1 MAAPKGNSYAVGNPG
16 GGRPSTYKDEYAK
29 IAYSLAL
36 LGATDVDLAEA
47 FDVSE
52 TTINNWKKEH
62 EDFYLALKN
71 GKQLA
76 DANVAKSLYNR
87 ALGYEIEE
95 EKVFNDNGKPLII
108 KAKKHYPADPTSM
121 IYWLKNRQ
129 PKKWRDRPDSGE
141 EEVRDISVNVN
152 IVPPKDED

>member
-1 MAAPKGNSYAVGNPG
+1 MKKT
-16 GGRPSTYKDEYAK
+16 GRPTDFRDKYIEQAYK
-29 IAYSLAL
+29 LAL
-36 LGATDVDLAEA
+36 LGATDADLADFFE
-47 FDVSE
+47 VTE
-52 TTINNWKKEH
+52 TTINNWKIEH
-62 EDFYLALKN
+62 PPFFESLKR
-71 GKQLA
+71 GKQEA

-87 ALGYEIEE
+87 ALGYDIEE

-108 KAKKHYPADPTSM
+108 KAKKHYPADPTSI

>member
-1 MAAPKGNSYAVGNPG
+1 
-16 GGRPSTYKDEYAK
+16 RPTDFRDKFIEQAYK
-29 IAYSLAL
+29 LAL
-36 LGATDVDLAEA
+36 LGATDADLADFFEVTKA
-47 FDVSE
+47 
-52 TTINNWKKEH
+52 TINNWKVDYPEFF
-62 EDFYLALKN
+62 DSLKK

-95 EKVFNDNGKPLII
+95 EKVFNDNGKALIV

-129 PKKWRDRPDSGE
+129 PKKWRDKPGE
-141 EEVRDISVNVN
+141 DADEVKDISVNVN
-152 IVPPKDED
+152 IVQPKDED

>member
-1 MAAPKGNSYAVGNPG
+1 MKKT
-16 GGRPSTYKDEYAK
+16 GRPTDFRDKYIEQAYK
-29 IAYSLAL
+29 LAL
-36 LGATDVDLAEA
+36 LGATDADLADFFEV
-47 FDVSE
+47 DKR
-52 TTINNWKKEH
+52 TINNWKH
-62 EDFYLALKN
+62 DYPDFFHSLKR
-71 GKQLA
+71 GKQEA

-87 ALGYEIEE
+87 ALGYDIEE
-95 EKVFNDNGKPLII
+95 EKVFNDNGNPLIV
-108 KAKKHYPADPTSM
+108 KTKKHYPADPTSI

>member
-1 MAAPKGNSYAVGNPG
+1 MKKT
-16 GGRPSTYKDEYAK
+16 GRPTDFRDKYIEQAYK
-29 IAYSLAL
+29 LAL
-36 LGATDVDLAEA
+36 LGATDADLADFFE
-47 FDVSE
+47 VTE
-52 TTINNWKKEH
+52 TTINNWKIEH
-62 EDFYLALKN
+62 PLFFESLKA
-71 GKQLA
+71 GKQEA

-87 ALGYEIEE
+87 ALGYDIEE
-95 EKVFNDNGKPLII
+95 EKVFNANGSPLIV
-108 KAKKHYPADPTSM
+108 KTKKHYPADPTSI